1 MSVKATING
10 IEIYYEQHGE
20 AVRHLV
26 LINGLGTSTWLWE
39 KNIPALSKHFRVLA
53 FDNRGAGYSDKPAGP
68 YSIAQM
74 SEDLA
79 GLMQHLAIP
88 RAHILGVSMGG
99 YVAQEFAL
107 THPEMV
113 DHLVLVATGPGGRQQ
128 VPMSD
133 EVLDLLMKPSLGD
146 GDLIREKFRLA
157 FTEAYLQKEMAH
169 LVALRLATPQPPE
182 AYLAQARAGA
192 SFDRYRDLQKI
203 AAPCLIVAAT
213 GDVVVPVE
221 NARILA
227 GRIPKSQLKIYQGFA
242 HQFIVE
248 NACEFNRDVIHF
260 LTSS

>member
-1 MSVKATING
+1 MAATATING
-10 IEIYYEQHGE
+10 IRIYYEQHGE
-20 AVRHLV
+20 AGPHLV

-39 KNIPALSKHFRVLA
+39 KNIPALAKHFRVLA
-53 FDNRGAGYSDKPAGP
+53 FDNRGAGYSDKPPGP

-74 SEDLA
+74 SADLT
-79 GLMQHLAIP
+79 GLMEYLGIS

-113 DHLVLVATGPGGRQQ
+113 DRLVLVATGPGSSVQ
-128 VPMSD
+128 VPMSA
-133 EVLDLLMKPSLGD
+133 EVLELLMKPSLGD
-146 GDLIREKFRLA
+146 GDLIRQKFRLA
-157 FTEAYLQKEMAH
+157 FTEAFLEKEMSH
-169 LVALRLATPQPPE
+169 LVGLRLATPQPPE

-192 SFDRYRDLQKI
+192 AFDRYRDLPAI

-227 GRIPKSQLKIYQGFA
+227 GRIPNSQLKIYQGFA

-248 NACEFNRDVIHF
+248 NAREFNRDLIQF
-260 LTSS
+260 LTGS